1 MGTDHTI
8 APLALRERLALGGD
22 AASAFLLGLTG
33 NPLIVEAALLST
45 CNRVEVYVATRS
57 PDRALPA
64 LREALARVLGEDP
77 QALEGVLV
85 GREGSDAVRHL
96 CGVAAG
102 LHSMIVAE
110 GQILGQVKDALEQ
123 ARQLDTA
130 GPYLGAAFRAAVA
143 CGKRVRTET
152 ALGRTDVSASSV
164 LIDLLAR
171 AIDRW
176 ADQRVLLIGAGRM
189 SQVTAARLAALG
201 AGSIT
206 ISSRTMAA
214 AVRLADEVGGE
225 AVPLDAVAARALDAT
240 LIISATR
247 STDLVLTAAM
257 LAPRPDVPLI
267 AVDLAVPRDIDPAVA
282 DLPGVRLLDIDD
294 LRHIQDRQGLG
305 GAVAAATALVEV
317 ATAEWQVW
325 CRTREAVPLIA
336 DLRAHV
342 DGQKEAE
349 LARTLKGLEHLS
361 ERDRAEVAEMGHRLV
376 NKMFHHLAT
385 RMKQAAADP
394 ELGESYLEAAR
405 YLFQREDRPT
415 HSHLPSEP
423 ANTAPLPADVLS
435 EPAPSPIP
443 NG

>member
-123 ARQLDTA
+123 ARQLGTA

-257 LAPRPDVPLI
+257 LASRPDTPLI

>member
-64 LREALARVLGEDP
+64 LREALARVLGENP

-257 LAPRPDVPLI
+257 LASRPDTPLI

>member
-123 ARQLDTA
+123 ARQLGTA
-130 GPYLGAAFRAAVA
+130 GPYLGAVFRAAVA

-257 LAPRPDVPLI
+257 LASRPDTPLI

>member
-257 LAPRPDVPLI
+257 LASRPDTPLI